1 MTPAVLMTATIK
13 HAIANRPANES
24 QVDRVKRA
32 ECKSVARD
40 LTGRVSRRCE
50 REDDRAVLGPAP
62 RERKRPQANA
72 EARPPL
78 TVGAGRGGEAPIGRV
93 VEVIPVL
100 GARETVEKIRVH
112 H

>member
-1 MTPAVLMTATIK
+1 MTATIK

-40 LTGRVSRRCE
+40 LTGGVSRRRE
-50 REDDRAVLGPAP
+50 REDDRTVMCPAP
-62 RERKRPQANA
+62 RERERPQAHT

-78 TVGAGRGGEAPIGRV
+78 TVGAGSCGESPVGGV
-93 VEVIPVL
+93 LEVIPVL